1 MKTKII
7 FMMIML
13 SIIFN
18 NCSKPADTPKPTP
31 AAPTADFTYSGAN
44 IPAPS
49 TVAFSNVSTNATSYV
64 WDFGDGQT
72 STQKDPTHIFLAA
85 GTFNVKLTAT
95 GDGDSISVTK
105 SITIGA
111 APIADFSY
119 TGANQHAPATVTF
132 TNLSTNASSY
142 AWDFGDNQT
151 STLANPSH
159 QYTAGGVYTVKLTST
174 GNGVNSVATKTV
186 NIGAAYT
193 SVKINSISVSNLP
206 FINPA
211 TSTGWNSS
219 GGPNVYF
226 KIEDVNSTVLLDAS
240 TSKINGVTQAMLPI
254 SWNFTTPYLV
264 SDLTKSV
271 FFQFFNHNTIL
282 SDDNMSY
289 VGFLMTNYTSGT
301 SPYPSTL
308 TVAQNGWTATLS
320 VTWQ

>member
-72 STQKDPTHIFLAA
+72 STQKDPTHIFLTA

-95 GDGDSISVTK
+95 GDGGSISVTK

-193 SVKINSISVSNLP
+193 KCIINSVTLTQIPWTKSDGSAWDIGSTPDVYIQIQDNQANVLVDGVSGVVN
-206 FINPA
+206 NVTPA
-211 TSTGWNSS
+211 TINLLAWSITNGLTCNLTDRFFVQ
-219 GGPNVYF
+219 VYDQDF
-226 KIEDVNSTVLLDAS
+226 A
-240 TSKINGVTQAMLPI
+240 
-254 SWNFTTPYLV
+254 TP
-264 SDLTKSV
+264 
-271 FFQFFNHNTIL
+271 
-282 SDDNMSY
+282 DDMGQVPVKFGDY
-289 VGFLMTNYTSGT
+289 
-301 SPYPSTL
+301 PQHPSTI
-308 TVAQNGWTATLS
+308 TVSQSGITAVLNVS
-320 VTWQ
+320 WQ